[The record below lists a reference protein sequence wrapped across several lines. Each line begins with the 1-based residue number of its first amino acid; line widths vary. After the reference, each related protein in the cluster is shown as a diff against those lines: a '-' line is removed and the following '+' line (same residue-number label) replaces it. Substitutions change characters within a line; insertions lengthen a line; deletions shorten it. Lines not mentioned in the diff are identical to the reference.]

1 MDLSD
6 TLEKDLARIIGFVN
20 NCDSKA
26 SIVLGTVLTS
36 VSLILGLSLSEFAGV
51 FHSGDIGAAAIVI
64 LLLVVSAILLG
75 KGLYALFDSLRARDD
90 PLKNESLKGTIFYRH
105 IASMDLDAYRERIT
119 ARNDE
124 NYVRE
129 LTEQIRANAV
139 ICTEKYD
146 RYNEGLKLSVRGVV
160 LLIFVAVLAF
170 IF

>member
-1 MDLSD
+1 MDLTD

-26 SIVLGTVLTS
+26 SIVLGAVLTS

-51 FHSGDIGAAAIVI
+51 FHSGDMGAAAIVI
-64 LLLVVSAILLG
+64 LLLTASAILLI
-75 KGLYALFDSLRARDD
+75 KGLCALFNSIHARDD
-90 PLKNESLKGTIFYRH
+90 PLKDESMKGTIFYRH

-124 NYVRE
+124 SYIGE
-129 LTEQIRANAV
+129 LTEQIHANAV

-146 RYNEGLKLSVRGVV
+146 LYNEGLRLSVIGVV
-160 LLIFVAVLAF
+160 LLIIASILAL

>member
-1 MDLSD
+1 MDLTD

-26 SIVLGTVLTS
+26 SIVLGAVLTS
-36 VSLILGLSLSEFAGV
+36 VSLILGLNLSEFTGV
-51 FHSGDIGAAAIVI
+51 IHSGDVGAAAIVI
-64 LLLVVSAILLG
+64 LLLVASAILLV
-75 KGLYALFDSLRARDD
+75 KGLYALFESIRARDD
-90 PLKNESLKGTIFYRH
+90 PRKDESLKGTIFYRH
-105 IASMDLDAYRERIT
+105 IASMDLDAYRERIS

-124 NYVRE
+124 SYIGE
-129 LTEQIRANAV
+129 LTEQIHANAE

-146 RYNEGLKLSVRGVV
+146 RYNEGLRLSVRGVV